1 MGIVNKK
8 TLLQIIFW
16 LILAALLIFAAVLVD
31 LKYFEP
37 QIALKEQAIA
47 AGAETGAAVE
57 IDLAAL
63 KSEIANDQRFGA
75 LKLQA
80 ETPLAIDKTKINK
93 KENPFK

>member
-1 MGIVNKK
+1 MSVVFWIVLSI
-8 TLLQIIFW
+8 LLV
-16 LILAALLIFAAVLVD
+16 FAAVLVD

-47 AGAETGAAVE
+47 AGAEIGAAVE

-80 ETPLAIDKTKINK
+80 EMPLEIDKTKINK